1 MAASKVPAL
10 LSCAFLLLGAAA
22 GYYSPPSPASCEL
35 KVGYYHHKC
44 PPAEAIVKSVV
55 GAAVRQNPGVGAG
68 LIRMLFHDCFVEV
81 HYYLSILFLH
91 ALLLN
96 AHAIMHEMAC
106 TDATL

>member
-1 MAASKVPAL
+1 MASKVAAL
-10 LSCAFLLLGAAA
+10 LSCAFLLLGTGCQAAA
-22 GYYSPPSPASCEL
+22 GYYSPPSPASCGL

-81 HYYLSILFLH
+81 PESSSVLFLH
-91 ALLLN
+91 ALLLHKMN
-96 AHAIMHEMAC
+96 C
-106 TDATL
+106 TH